1 MREQHAV
8 NAELKSSGLLSA
20 YGRMQTGRF
29 GLLSI
34 GRANVATRAGAEWP
48 GLVGS
53 RPAAFG
59 RCDQLGDMNRLDFQ
73 RGRFGVVELGMK
85 CEIAHFLTLR
95 RQINQHLP
103 VVTHPAV
110 NRISPR
116 GPV

>member
-48 GLVGS
+48 GLVVTG
-53 RPAAFG
+53 PTAFG
-59 RCDQLGDMNRLDFQ
+59 EESSIAAKEWRCCPLYPLQI
-73 RGRFGVVELGMK
+73 EP
-85 CEIAHFLTLR
+85 HFAR
-95 RQINQHLP
+95 
-103 VVTHPAV
+103 
-110 NRISPR
+110 
-116 GPV
+116 

>member
-48 GLVGS
+48 GLVVNGQ
-53 RPAAFG
+53 AAFG
-59 RCDQLGDMNRLDFQ
+59 TN
-73 RGRFGVVELGMK
+73 VA
-85 CEIAHFLTLR
+85 IA
-95 RQINQHLP
+95 
-103 VVTHPAV
+103 AV
-110 NRISPR
+110 NRNADIERRPRAEESPR
-116 GPV
+116 LKWRGIPPIYL